1 MNIDRNV
8 QDRKRIIGSV
18 LATVIVLA
26 IGVAFV
32 YLAKPLGIGRNDT
45 KNDKPNQIISE
56 AQKQEP
62 EVIKLELPGA
72 SPIDPISEDYN
83 DNSSLWRVVSK
94 DYPLD
99 DAGNYVPVLA
109 PSTLPSAYG
118 HQLRE
123 DATEAART
131 MFADAKN
138 AGYDLIVGSGY
149 RSYSAQQT
157 IFNNFVSQY
166 GEVKANTFSARPGQS
181 EHQTGLGFDVAR
193 ADRKCFIDDCFGDTP
208 EAKWIAENSY
218 KYGFIVRYPADKTD
232 ITKYQYEPW
241 HLRYVGKDLAKALH
255 ESGLTLD
262 EARTYL
268 LEVLAK
274 SKVN

>member
-1 MNIDRNV
+1 MQIEH
-8 QDRKRIIGSV
+8 RKVGKKGLILGIASILIALVGG
-18 LATVIVLA
+18 VI
-26 IGVAFV
+26 FV
-32 YLAKPLGIGRNDT
+32 YITRPQESSDN
-45 KNDKPNQIISE
+45 NQKVGNNLPMVE
-56 AQKQEP
+56 KKKEP
-62 EVIKLELPGA
+62 EVVMLELPGA
-72 SPIDPISEDYN
+72 SPIMPIDGDYN
-83 DNSSLWRVVSK
+83 DNASLWRVVSK

-99 DAGNYVPVLA
+99 NASSYVPVLA
-109 PSTLPSAYG
+109 PASLPSAYG

-123 DATEAART
+123 EPTEAART
-131 MFADAKN
+131 MFADAKS
-138 AGYDLIVGSGY
+138 AGYNLIVGSGY
-149 RSYSAQQT
+149 RSYSTQQT
-157 IFNNFVSQY
+157 IFNNYASQY
-166 GEVKANTFSARPGQS
+166 GEAKANTFSARPGQS

-193 ADRKCFIDDCFGDTP
+193 ADRKCFIDDCFGSMP